1 MDITATRRV
10 VVSRPEGLH
19 ARPCTAIASTIR
31 RFQSYV
37 EVAANGQKVDG
48 RDVLQLL
55 TMGVAQGREVILTA
69 HGPDA
74 NEALDALSQLFE
86 NNFGIHEHY

>member
-1 MDITATRRV
+1 MDIIATKRI

-19 ARPCTAIASTIR
+19 ARPCVAIAALIR
-31 RFQSYV
+31 RFNSYV
-37 EVAANGQKVDG
+37 EVASNGDKVDG

-55 TMGVAQGREVILTA
+55 SMGVAQGRELVLTA

-74 NEALDALSQLFE
+74 NEVLDSLEKLFHD
-86 NNFGIHEHY
+86 NFGLNGQ

>member
-1 MDITATRRV
+1 MDNSATKRV

-19 ARPCTAIASTIR
+19 ARPCVAIASTIR
-31 RFQSYV
+31 RFDSLV
-37 EVAANGQKVDG
+37 EVASNGQKVDG

-55 TMGVAQGREVILTA
+55 SMGVAQGREVVLTA

-74 NEALDALSQLFE
+74 QEVLEALAKLFD
-86 NNFGIHEHY
+86 NNFGLNGQ

>member
-1 MDITATRRV
+1 MDITATRGV
-10 VVSRPEGLH
+10 VVTRPEGLH

-31 RFQSYV
+31 QFQSYV

-55 TMGVAQGREVILTA
+55 TMGVGQGREVIFTA
-69 HGPDA
+69 YGPDA
-74 NEALDALSQLFE
+74 NEVLDALSQLFE
-86 NNFGIHEHY
+86 NNFGIQESH